1 MIEQLH
7 SGYKTQA
14 LTYTNQGKRAQNN
27 VRQSASGDSVSLSDG
42 GKLLSDFFSGLGIN
56 NSSGG
61 AVSLSELESGLQ
73 EKQQNLNDRINTLF
87 SKNGISTDP
96 EVSLTS
102 DSEGHIKVAGNHPDK
117 DKIESLL
124 NSSPEILKD
133 FQTVSGLSTLTDAGQ
148 EYSDFAAM
156 YKTDP
161 YGAVSKYSSL
171 FEGGSAENF
180 SMKITDPAPAASA
193 EETETNDQEKPDFSS
208 LTRSDLVDW
217 VNDEIKSGRMNVK
230 DSTPFVT
237 LSLGSANEEGKSI
250 NIAGDTREYDFI
262 KLAQDGIEGALYFGE
277 TDLAE
282 SLQYALGIMTG

>member
-14 LTYTNQGKRAQNN
+14 LTYTNQGKRAQNSI
-27 VRQSASGDSVSLSDG
+27 RQSASGDSVSLSDG

-133 FQTVSGLSTLTDAGQ
+133 FQAVSGLSTLTDAGQ

-161 YGAVSKYSSL
+161 YGAVSKYSYL

-180 SMKITDPAPAASA
+180 SMKITDSAPATSA

-208 LTRSDLVDW
+208 LTRSDLMDW
-217 VNDEIKSGRMNVK
+217 VNDEIKSGRMTVK
-230 DSTPFVT
+230 DSTPFVS
-237 LSLGSANEEGKSI
+237 LSLGSADENGKPI
-250 NIAGDTREYDFI
+250 NIADDTNKYDFI
-262 KLAQDGIEGALYFGE
+262 KLAQNGIEGALYFGE